1 MGTCCICLRS
11 RSVRNVPKCKVDLTL
26 CLRCFV
32 IEIWCGIKV
41 GVGLVIGRRLIRA
54 QISMKNTLTAMSK
67 TPAMSQVRL
76 PRRQE
81 GKTSAG
87 NWAWTL
93 NNELCQKR
101 KEKKQR
107 ICKRLEQLWT
117 NCKVHK
123 LWKQSTFYFH
133 LGAVFF
139 TALIIR
145 DNTAG
150 LATDE

>member
-54 QISMKNTLTAMSK
+54 QISMRNTLTAMSK
-67 TPAMSQVRL
+67 TPEMSQVRL
-76 PRRQE
+76 PCRQE

-93 NNELCQKR
+93 NGGQWQK
-101 KEKKQR
+101 KEEKNSVFE
-107 ICKRLEQLWT
+107 KRFNSYGQIAKSISYDSKAHFTFIWA
-117 NCKVHK
+117 
-123 LWKQSTFYFH
+123 QSFLLPSSSEET
-133 LGAVFF
+133 LQA
-139 TALIIR
+139 
-145 DNTAG
+145 
-150 LATDE
+150 